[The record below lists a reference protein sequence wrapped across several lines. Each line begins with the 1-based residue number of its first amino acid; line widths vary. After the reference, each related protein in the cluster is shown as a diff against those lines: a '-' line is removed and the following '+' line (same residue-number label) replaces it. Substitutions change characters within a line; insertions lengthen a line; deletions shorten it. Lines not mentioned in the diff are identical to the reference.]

1 MDNYFRGTALSVR
14 VFAVGLIVVGAAGD
28 LYHLFE
34 PSISGPDFGILF
46 AFAAILITGLFGITV
61 ADCLKVVEQRLA
73 KIEESSRGD
82 LNR

>member
-1 MDNYFRGTALSVR
+1 MDSYFRVTALSVR

-34 PSISGPDFGILF
+34 PSISGPDFGILSGY
-46 AFAAILITGLFGITV
+46 AAIIVTGLFGITV
-61 ADCLKVVEQRLA
+61 AACLKVVERRLA
-73 KIEESSRGD
+73 KIEESSGGD